1 MFSIELPESVTRI
14 EAGYSFAHCHSLR
27 NIAIPSN
34 TEVLLHPAGWS
45 TAFMNCT
52 DLYQLFPNRRNGH
65 GSSETHIVDAL
76 KHRFDNLPIHKFLY
90 YQSYNNV
97 TSDQLNNVITDADP
111 NGSQQDFLGMTPLH
125 ILACSTVQNVEL
137 YKVLVAKYPDS
148 LVVEDR
154 WGALPL
160 FYAVWGDAPDEI
172 IQFLVE
178 SYKSLY
184 PKHDLK
190 WTCMVKTL
198 SLANAPYNV
207 IQKILDLRQVS
218 FPSQSIDWDEIIRRL
233 SDDDDDTPEGVKD
246 SPAASDE
253 TFRFMA
259 KCSIIDRVNAIG
271 LRKLRDEISNMVMA
285 DIPSRPY
292 HRFNRKAFMAKIQ
305 SKVAECEAEYNTLKD
320 ATSLLELAL
329 WKTKLNSSQQEEK
342 KMGCNKKAKIEE
354 SDLRKQCH
362 THCGAGIIIGN
373 VLYYL

>member
-1 MFSIELPESVTRI
+1 
-14 EAGYSFAHCHSLR
+14 
-27 NIAIPSN
+27 
-34 TEVLLHPAGWS
+34 
-45 TAFMNCT
+45 
-52 DLYQLFPNRRNGH
+52 
-65 GSSETHIVDAL
+65 
-76 KHRFDNLPIHKFLY
+76 
-90 YQSYNNV
+90 
-97 TSDQLNNVITDADP
+97 
-111 NGSQQDFLGMTPLH
+111 
-125 ILACSTVQNVEL
+125 
-137 YKVLVAKYPDS
+137 
-148 LVVEDR
+148 
-154 WGALPL
+154 
-160 FYAVWGDAPDEI
+160 
-172 IQFLVE
+172 
-178 SYKSLY
+178 
-184 PKHDLK
+184 
-190 WTCMVKTL
+190 MVKTL

-285 DIPSRPY
+285 DIPSRPD
-292 HRFNRKAFMAKIQ
+292 RFNRKAFMAKIQ

-354 SDLRKQCH
+354 SDLRKQCR

-373 VLYYL
+373 VLCYL